1 MKLPWKEVGLPL
13 RMSMV
18 GGRGSAV
25 GRLILLGA
33 VGDWYMTSLLRTGLG
48 GKHQRGEGKRKERWR
63 SRAGRLQCAPPG
75 RSFWDARFWL
85 EPYWVHTSREE
96 IQ

>member
-13 RMSMV
+13 RMSM
-18 GGRGSAV
+18 V

-48 GKHQRGEGKRKERWR
+48 GKHQRGEGKRKERCR
-63 SRAGRLQCAPPG
+63 SRAGRLQYAPPG
-75 RSFWDARFWL
+75 RSFCDARSGL
-85 EPYWVHTSREE
+85 SLTGCAPVEKE